1 MSRPEPPS
9 VQSLPLPGVTGAPQA
24 RNEEASGA
32 RSH

>member
-9 VQSLPLPGVTGAPQA
+9 MQSLPLPGFPGARQA
-24 RNEEASGA
+24 RNEEANGA